1 MTQQLKRQKLATQD
15 PIYAQIWNTLK
26 QFPGG
31 LAAGSDNPPTVS
43 GPAAAAFV
51 SGAIGCFTMMV
62 SHHIGDADKSKT
74 FDTFL
79 KTVMGA
85 WIPGSNNTDKMWGN
99 IGSYTGKETFLLIG
113 WFVSWAILGYLW
125 RNKNIKAKTMLFWF
139 FTLIIAATAMSWHP
153 IFPYLPL
160 T

>member
-1 MTQQLKRQKLATQD
+1 VTQNLRQKS
-15 PIYAQIWNTLK
+15 PVYSKIWDILK
-26 QFPGG
+26 EFPKG
-31 LAAGSDNPPTVS
+31 LAEGSKNPPTVS
-43 GPAAAAFV
+43 GSAAAAFV
-51 SGAIGCFTMMV
+51 SAAIGCFTMMV
-62 SHHIGDADKSKT
+62 SHHISDADKTKT
-74 FDTFL
+74 VDTFL
-79 KTVMGA
+79 KTVVGA
-85 WIPGSNNTDKMWGN
+85 WIPGSNNPDKMWGN

-113 WFVSWAILGYLW
+113 WFVSWAILAYIW